1 VAIHLPTFLI
11 HKEAIMIKIVQY
23 TKYNNSFFFFAE
35 GNNKGMSTDYV
46 KALLDTGMTN
56 LSQERFNKIVGA

>member
-1 VAIHLPTFLI
+1 
-11 HKEAIMIKIVQY
+11 MIKIVQY